1 MHVLVLNG
9 PNLGMLGEREPDI
22 YGHTTLG
29 DILVAMRRLA
39 KELNPR
45 VVVRHLQTDS
55 AGRAISRLQQRDFAA
70 VIINPG
76 AWTHYN
82 YAIRDA
88 LASVQVP
95 IIEVHISKVDQ
106 REAFRQQNVVREL
119 AAHTIS
125 GQGWQGY
132 LQALQYLADTQVI

>member
-9 PNLGMLGEREPDI
+9 PNLGMLGEREPEI
-22 YGHTTLG
+22 YGRVTLG

-39 KELNPR
+39 AELNPR
-45 VVVRHLQTDS
+45 VVVRHLQTDTT
-55 AGRAISRLQQRDFAA
+55 GEAIARLQQRDFAA
-70 VIINPG
+70 LIINPG

-88 LASVQVP
+88 LASLKVP
-95 IIEVHISKVDQ
+95 IVEVHISQVEQ
-106 REAFRQQNVVREL
+106 REAFRKQNVVREL

-132 LQALQYLADTQVI
+132 LQALQYLAATQVL

>member
-1 MHVLVLNG
+1 MHVLVING

-22 YGHTTLG
+22 YGRTTLG
-29 DILVAMRRLA
+29 DILVAMRHLA
-39 KELNPR
+39 GELNAG

-55 AGRAISRLQQRDFAA
+55 TGEAIKRLQQRDFAA

-88 LASVQVP
+88 LASLDVP
-95 IIEVHISKVDQ
+95 IVEVHISKVDQ
-106 REAFRQQNVVREL
+106 REAFRKHNVVREL
-119 AAHTIS
+119 ATHTIS
-125 GQGWQGY
+125 GQGWRGY